1 MDIMSCCC
9 SKSLPYADVA
19 VVWDLMFLAGRLRCT
34 LGCVLAFLDGIH
46 DRLLQASSLGD
57 LMITIGMGV
66 QEWKQQQF
74 DQATASVETLVAAP
88 APKDVL
94 SQKIL
99 YSIAFWVWRVDEA
112 QVAQSLKIIRQQ
124 RVESQAAVTSRQHEL
139 QAKINDFAKRKQADL
154 REFLEIPQGRR
165 ALLQEA
171 LLFAAYEYETL
182 LTFDVRLR
190 DEASTDLQTDV
201 RLWVESMGTSP
212 GASPAT
218 SPKRVFFTDGVPAHD
233 IW

>member
-171 LLFAAYEYETL
+171 LLFAAGGISCYK
-182 LTFDVRLR
+182 
-190 DEASTDLQTDV
+190 
-201 RLWVESMGTSP
+201 P
-212 GASPAT
+212 
-218 SPKRVFFTDGVPAHD
+218 
-233 IW
+233 

>member
-139 QAKINDFAKRKQADL
+139 QVC
-154 REFLEIPQGRR
+154 
-165 ALLQEA
+165 
-171 LLFAAYEYETL
+171 AYH
-182 LTFDVRLR
+182 
-190 DEASTDLQTDV
+190 SC
-201 RLWVESMGTSP
+201 
-212 GASPAT
+212 
-218 SPKRVFFTDGVPAHD
+218 
-233 IW
+233 I